1 MKRPKEGE
9 YDTSLAS
16 VSMYS
21 RGILPMAMTQA
32 AHTLTVQ
39 QVALLRK
46 HLELLLQSPHFCN
59 SKRYPRFLQKIVE
72 CTMRGDLDQLKER
85 SLGLS
90 VFDRSPDYDTGADPI
105 VRITAGEV
113 RKRLAQYYQE
123 RGYEDAVQ
131 VSLSVGTYMPEF
143 HFLSEGE
150 KREET
155 DSHPENSRRKP
166 PAVSQPAKNTN
177 APASELK
184 PAAAREPYP
193 ATKTSSRFSQSPFR
207 VACLSA
213 AIAILI
219 VAGAYF
225 STQAFRES
233 RTRALNR
240 FWAPMMAGNDQAAF
254 VIGRATLVV
263 PGDSDPSLRAAFQ
276 GMKSKIAISDAI
288 PFSRICGILRTE
300 SRDCTMQLS
309 NQASIADMS
318 RRPTVLIGLL
328 NNEWSTRLTSQ
339 LRFQMNS
346 NVDAD
351 GATHEAWIYDARNL
365 KAHWGIDF
373 GQRLDTVTR
382 DFGLLARFD
391 SQVTDQPTIL
401 VGGLSAL
408 GTQSIGEFATD
419 ERSMQ
424 SLEDMMPSGK
434 SFRNV
439 EAVMETEVIDGKSGH
454 SRVVA
459 VDFW

>member
-1 MKRPKEGE
+1 
-9 YDTSLAS
+9 
-16 VSMYS
+16 
-21 RGILPMAMTQA
+21 MAMTEP

-46 HLELLLQSPHFCN
+46 HLELLLHSPHFCN

-72 CTMRGDLDQLKER
+72 CTIRGELDELKER
-85 SLGLS
+85 SLGHS
-90 VFDRSPDYDTGADPI
+90 VFDRSPNYDTGADPI

-113 RKRLAQYYQE
+113 RKRLALYYQE
-123 RGYEDAVQ
+123 HGHEDAVQ

-143 HFLSEGE
+143 HFLSEGVQQ
-150 KREET
+150 EET
-155 DSHPENSRRKP
+155 DSPQEDSKRKP
-166 PAVSQPAKNTN
+166 PAVPHPAENTV
-177 APASELK
+177 PSPSELNR
-184 PAAAREPYP
+184 ATVSETYLAAR
-193 ATKTSSRFSQSPFR
+193 ARSRLSQSPFW
-207 VACLSA
+207 VAFLST
-213 AIAILI
+213 AIALLI
-219 VAGAYF
+219 VAVGYF
-225 STQAFRES
+225 FTQAYRES
-233 RTRALNR
+233 RARALNR
-240 FWAPMMAGNDQAAF
+240 FWAPMLAGNDQAPF
-254 VIGRATLVV
+254 VIGRPTLEV

-309 NQASIADMS
+309 NQASILDMS

-328 NNEWSTRLTSQ
+328 NNEWSVRLTSQ
-339 LRFQMNS
+339 LRFRMNS

-351 GATHEAWIYDARNL
+351 GVTHEAWIFDTRNP
-365 KAHWGIDF
+365 KDHWGIDF

-391 SQVTDQPTIL
+391 SQVTDQPVIL

-439 EAVMETEVIDGKSGH
+439 EAVMETEVIDGKPGH

>member
-1 MKRPKEGE
+1 
-9 YDTSLAS
+9 
-16 VSMYS
+16 
-21 RGILPMAMTQA
+21 MAMTQA
-32 AHTLTVQ
+32 AHSLTVQ

-46 HLELLLQSPHFCN
+46 HLERLLQSSHFCN

-72 CTMRGDLDQLKER
+72 CTIRGDLDELKER
-85 SLGLS
+85 SLGHS

-123 RGYEDAVQ
+123 RGHEDAVQ

-150 KREET
+150 KQEET
-155 DSHPENSRRKP
+155 DSPLEYSQRKP
-166 PAVSQPAKNTN
+166 PAASQPAEN
-177 APASELK
+177 AIATASELNH
-184 PAAAREPYP
+184 AAASEPHL
-193 ATKTSSRFSQSPFR
+193 ATKVTDRFRQFPFR
-207 VACLSA
+207 VAFLSA

-219 VAGAYF
+219 VAVGYF
-225 STQAFRES
+225 SIQAYKES
-233 RTRALNR
+233 RARALNR
-240 FWAPMMAGNDQAAF
+240 FWAPMLAGNDQAPF
-254 VIGRATLVV
+254 VIGRATLVM

-288 PFSRICGILRTE
+288 AFSRICGILRTE
-300 SRDCTMQLS
+300 SQDCTMQLS

-328 NNEWSTRLTSQ
+328 NNEWSVRLTSQ
-339 LRFQMNS
+339 LRFRMDS

-351 GATHEAWIYDARNL
+351 GVTHEAWIYDARNP

-382 DFGLLARFD
+382 DFGLLASFD
-391 SQVTDQPTIL
+391 SQVTDQPVIL

-408 GTQSIGEFATD
+408 GTQSIGVFATD

-439 EAVMETEVIDGKSGH
+439 EAVMETEVIDGKPGH
-454 SRVVA
+454 SKVVA

>member
-1 MKRPKEGE
+1 
-9 YDTSLAS
+9 
-16 VSMYS
+16 
-21 RGILPMAMTQA
+21 MAMTQA
-32 AHTLTVQ
+32 VHTLTVQ
-39 QVALLRK
+39 QVELIRK
-46 HLELLLQSPHFCN
+46 HLERLLQSPHFCN

-72 CTMRGDLDQLKER
+72 CTIRGDLDEMKER
-85 SLGLS
+85 SLGHS
-90 VFDRSPDYDTGADPI
+90 VFDRSPDYDTGADPV

-123 RGYEDAVQ
+123 RGFEDEVQ
-131 VSLSVGTYMPEF
+131 VSLSVGTYLPEF
-143 HFLSEGE
+143 HFLSERG
-150 KREET
+150 KLEET
-155 DSHPENSRRKP
+155 DSQPEYSQRKSPAFAQTAKHSIAP
-166 PAVSQPAKNTN
+166 P
-177 APASELK
+177 SELNHV
-184 PAAAREPYP
+184 AARE
-193 ATKTSSRFSQSPFR
+193 TSLANKMPGRFSQSPSR
-207 VACLSA
+207 VAGLTT

-219 VAGAYF
+219 VAFGLF
-225 STQAFRES
+225 STQAYKES

-240 FWAPMMAGNDQAAF
+240 FWAPMIVGKDQASF
-254 VIGRATLVV
+254 VIGRATLVT

-288 PFSRICGILRTE
+288 AFSRICGSLPTE

-318 RRPTVLIGLL
+318 RQPAVLIGLL
-328 NNEWSTRLTSQ
+328 NNEWSVRLTGQ
-339 LRFQMNS
+339 LRFRMNS

-351 GATHEAWIYDARNL
+351 GVTHEAWIYDARNP

-391 SQVTDQPTIL
+391 SQVTDQPVIL

-424 SLEDMMPSGK
+424 SLEDMIPSGK

-439 EAVMETEVIDGKSGH
+439 EAVMETEVIDGKPGH

-459 VDFW
+459 LDFW